1 MPRFPIVLAA
11 FTFVGPAYAEDKPA
25 EVKVQKAAAIEKL
38 TKAGQLKP
46 TSVETADLL
55 VYTSWPEPKAK
66 VLAAAVQKTYD
77 LAYKTLK
84 FEPKDPVWPG
94 KLTVFFV
101 PERKEYNAFIRLV
114 EQRKPDTGDTTSVQV
129 RSKEPY
135 ILVGL
140 ESDSKFSD
148 ADMAG
153 EVGAAVAE
161 ALLNTKSGVTAGAA
175 MLPTWITTGFAKLMV
190 LKMDGNSAKVGA
202 YRTKVKALF
211 AKGKAAILADNRN
224 LNLVETTVAGAPAL
238 ELQLTPQEIKERQDY
253 AVSQNIVILRNRLNS
268 PELAVS
274 EPQVLQYLGTLF
286 RTHSSTASSATRE
299 RAMVAPGERSP
310 NLASGYWRAT
320 TSQNACRA
328 SLASFSCGG
337 VVLFSICEV
346 EKG

>member
-1 MPRFPIVLAA
+1 MPRFSIVLAA
-11 FTFVGPAYAEDKPA
+11 FALIGPVFAQDKPA

-38 TKAGQLKP
+38 AKAGQLKP

-66 VLAAAVQKTYD
+66 VLAATVQKTYD

-101 PERKEYNAFIRLV
+101 PDRKEYNAFIRLV
-114 EQRKPDTGDTTSVQV
+114 EQRKPEAGDTTSVQV

-153 EVGAAVAE
+153 EVGTAVAE
-161 ALLNTKSGVTAGAA
+161 ALLNTKSGATAGAA

-211 AKGKAAILADNRN
+211 AKGKAATAKSSDAWGEAKTK
-224 LNLVETTVAGAPAL
+224 ETETIAISVVDFLLFGPDPTKFTKVISGFKPSDERPTPTLEQAL
-238 ELQLTPQEIKERQDY
+238 EVADY
-253 AVSQNIVILRNRLNS
+253 K
-268 PELAVS
+268 PD
-274 EPQVLQYLGTLF
+274 TLD
-286 RTHSSTASSATRE
+286 
-299 RAMVAPGERSP
+299 VAWK
-310 NLASGYWRAT
+310 AWVA
-320 TSQNACRA
+320 
-328 SLASFSCGG
+328 
-337 VVLFSICEV
+337 
-346 EKG
+346 KGK